1 MGVTVAAVSGVRST
15 PDQEK
20 VVGRP
25 VADPALGSHDD
36 ARAEQ
41 MVALWVSRDPP
52 EERGTIMRKLSV
64 STLVTLDGV
73 VQDPGG
79 FGETKDGGW
88 AGPYFDDEA
97 GRLAFEHVL
106 VSDVFLYGRETYEVF
121 QEYWTRVHEGDY
133 AARINSMPKL
143 VASTTL
149 HEPLEWNARLIEGD
163 IAEEVTKLKGDGGG
177 EILMYGSP
185 TLMRTL
191 AAHDLVDEYK
201 FWIHPVILGGG
212 KSLFADGLDKSSL
225 ELVDVKSLS
234 TGVVIVTYLPTGS

>member
-1 MGVTVAAVSGVRST
+1 M
-15 PDQEK
+15 
-20 VVGRP
+20 
-25 VADPALGSHDD
+25 
-36 ARAEQ
+36 
-41 MVALWVSRDPP
+41 
-52 EERGTIMRKLSV
+52 MRKLSV

-79 FGETKDGGW
+79 FGETDNGGW

-106 VSDVFLYGRETYEVF
+106 ASDVFLLGRETYELF
-121 QEYWTRVHEGDY
+121 KEYWTQVHEGDY

-143 VASTTL
+143 VASSTL

-163 IAEEVTKLKGDGGG
+163 IADAIIQLKRDDGG

-191 AAHDLVDEYK
+191 ADHDLVDEYK
-201 FWIHPVILGGG
+201 LWVHPIVLGGG
-212 KSLFADGLDKSSL
+212 KRLFADGFDKSSL

-234 TGVVIVTYLPTGS
+234 TGVVILTYRPTRS

>member
-1 MGVTVAAVSGVRST
+1 
-15 PDQEK
+15 
-20 VVGRP
+20 
-25 VADPALGSHDD
+25 
-36 ARAEQ
+36 
-41 MVALWVSRDPP
+41 
-52 EERGTIMRKLSV
+52 MRKLTV

-79 FGETKDGGW
+79 FGETTDGGW

-97 GRLAFEHVL
+97 GGLAFEQVL
-106 VSDVFLYGRETYEVF
+106 ASDVFLLGRETYELF
-121 QEYWTRVHEGDY
+121 KEYWTRVHEGDY

-149 HEPLEWNARLIEGD
+149 REPLEWNATLIDGD
-163 IAEEVTKLKGDGGG
+163 IAEEVTKLKGDDGG

-191 AAHDLVDEYK
+191 AAHSLVDEYK
-201 FWIHPVILGGG
+201 FWVHPIILGGG
-212 KSLFADGLDKSSL
+212 KRLFADGFDKSSL

-234 TGVVIVTYLPTGS
+234 SGVVILTYRPARS